1 MSSLIA
7 FLSSLLRN
15 DVSNKQILG
24 KMVVSVI
31 FREMRSGKYIDVK
44 GHNLSSTDST
54 GILSVENNLFMGC
67 D

>member
-31 FREMRSGKYIDVK
+31 FREMRSGKYIGVK